1 MKDNDG
7 SLNRLLSRAL
17 FAILLRVYFLSKAG
31 GIRNFP

>member
-7 SLNRLLSRAL
+7 SLNRLLYRAL
-17 FAILLRVYFLSKAG
+17 LATLLRVYSLSKAG